1 MKIIIFLSAL
11 MCLILILV
19 IYYSF
24 FGLKA
29 SRKHTFDKIDFFHPI
44 NVITIFVVVQL
55 IFPFLYS
62 LGVTN
67 LDAND
72 AFVFTQKSD
81 WDIESLVFFINHLLL
96 YFTIVVSYYF
106 FSNRK
111 LTILVFY
118 EKYRIEFQARFLF
131 CVLIVSLGLFFAA
144 VGSPISYFQDIVNRH
159 ENLKGNAGFLILF
172 QAISFLAIPLVV
184 KRRQNLFNIVF
195 LLLIIGSNLF
205 SGSRTSL
212 VAVFIAIVISFYY
225 KVSNFRIKISPK
237 IVVPVVITIFIL
249 FVIPSWRSGGNANI
263 DLAFIAKDFS
273 TYRTALIVNYE
284 VLNNGSWGGGSF
296 IDFFAAFVPRNL
308 YANKPPV
315 DEGVYINALADMQS
329 VRPSLPATELPATS
343 WPLGNASLYLNF
355 GFFGTFFGG
364 ILIGLIYAGAYKLI
378 FLSRFSNLHLS
389 HYAFLCTGIFAI
401 SNLYLFNA
409 LIFFVLTFFSV
420 FLFSI
425 RLQRG

>member
-1 MKIIIFLSAL
+1 
-11 MCLILILV
+11 MCLILILT
-19 IYYSF
+19 IYFSF
-24 FGLKA
+24 FILKI
-29 SRKHTFDKIDFFHPI
+29 SNKNLLDRIDLFHPI
-44 NVITIFVVVQL
+44 NVITIFFVVQI
-55 IFPFLYS
+55 IFPILYS

-72 AFVFTQKSD
+72 AFLFTQKSD

-96 YFTIVVSYYF
+96 YFTIVVSYYY

-111 LTILVFY
+111 LITLVFY
-118 EKYRIEFQARFLF
+118 EKFKTKLQVKFLF
-131 CVLIVSLGLFFAA
+131 CTLIASLLLFFTA
-144 VGSPISYFQDIVNRH
+144 VGNPVLYFQDIVNRH
-159 ENLKGNAGFLILF
+159 ENLRGYAGFLIMF

-184 KRRQNLFNIVF
+184 TKRQNLFNIVF
-195 LLLIIGSNLF
+195 IFLIFGSNLF

-212 VAVFIAIVISFYY
+212 LAVFIAITISFYY
-225 KVSNFRIKISPK
+225 KVSRFNVKISLK
-237 IVVPVVITIFIL
+237 VIIPALITLFVL
-249 FVIPSWRSGGNANI
+249 FVIPSWRSGGSASI

-284 VLNNGSWGGGSF
+284 VLNNGSWGGASF
-296 IDFFAAFVPRNL
+296 MDFFAAFVPRNL
-308 YANKPPV
+308 YPDKPPV

-329 VRPSLPATELPATS
+329 VRPSISAAELPATS

-364 ILIGLIYAGAYKLI
+364 ILIGLIYAVAYKLI

-389 HYAFLCTGIFAI
+389 HYAFLCTGIFSI

-409 LIFFVLTFFSV
+409 LVFFLLSFFSV
-420 FLFSI
+420 FLFSV